1 MAPSPRTI
9 SDTEFADRTR
19 PDWIY
24 RWSVYGLVI
33 SIMLMID
40 WYTIHAVDQDTFE
53 DVPMPPAPALPTAYP
68 GVKHKNLDDSLEGV
82 RKKV

>member
-1 MAPSPRTI
+1 L
-9 SDTEFADRTR
+9 DL
-19 PDWIY
+19 
-24 RWSVYGLVI
+24 SVECVWPAI
-33 SIMLMID
+33 PIKLMID

-53 DVPMPPAPALPTAYP
+53 DVPMPPAPALPTTYP